1 MYIYLYIYIYICK
14 ICVHDRN
21 VQLYPIDRCIPAVYL
36 TGEQLQGGGQ
46 RQADVG
52 RSDGGGGA
60 LDIFI
65 VNVEPF
71 DYS

>member
-1 MYIYLYIYIYICK
+1 
-14 ICVHDRN
+14 
-21 VQLYPIDRCIPAVYL
+21 VYL